1 MDDNAILDLY
11 FARDERGLT
20 GAAAKYGGYCSAI
33 AMNLLG
39 KIQDAEECVNDTW
52 LGSWRAIPPTRPLN
66 LRVYLG
72 RLCRNLALNRLRY
85 SSAQKR
91 GGGIAL
97 LEELE
102 ECLRMAAAAGA
113 CCVASYDAIGGLRT
127 MEEMERKINNGWI
140 QNELSS
146 DEQLLLQK
154 AGVTIL

>member
-1 MDDNAILDLY
+1 MSA
-11 FARDERGLT
+11 ET
-20 GAAAKYGGYCSAI
+20 GAGDTCIAAFLKKMADG
-33 AMNLLG
+33 
-39 KIQDAEECVNDTW
+39 
-52 LGSWRAIPPTRPLN
+52 
-66 LRVYLG
+66 
-72 RLCRNLALNRLRY
+72 
-85 SSAQKR
+85 
-91 GGGIAL
+91 
-97 LEELE
+97 EELE